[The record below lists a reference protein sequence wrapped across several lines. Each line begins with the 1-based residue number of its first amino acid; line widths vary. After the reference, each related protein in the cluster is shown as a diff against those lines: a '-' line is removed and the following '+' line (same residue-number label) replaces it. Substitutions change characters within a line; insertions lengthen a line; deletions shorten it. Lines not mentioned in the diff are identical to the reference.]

1 MIQITTME
9 ALRANENLSDIYDF
23 YVEDLFLPEEGDL
36 LELLG
41 GSLYV
46 AESDDDLT
54 TITEMSG
61 RPLIY
66 HEWEIHEEFDNFTL
80 LCEITN
86 NAGGDVFIIPR
97 SILNE

>member
-9 ALRANENLSDIYDF
+9 ALKANESLSDVYDF
-23 YVEDLFLPEEGDL
+23 YLEELFLPEEGDL

-46 AESDDDLT
+46 AEAEGDLA
-54 TITEMSG
+54 TITEMSDL
-61 RPLIY
+61 PLIY
-66 HEWEIHEEFDNFTL
+66 NEWEIHEEFDNFTL